1 MLRIVIDAT
10 KLSNYQKQFEA
21 ELQLDGT
28 KISCCI
34 STPAGRT
41 PPHGWVSVSWLASAG
56 IWFYS
61 EVAFEG
67 NRWWNV
73 FGIGEP
79 LGYGYNY
86 PHCEICVP
94 ISGINR
100 HVSGGFAEDGNGVFL
115 IHRGNNYGGS
125 KRKGI
130 TKQYFF
136 SQYRGPKSDMDDV
149 ERTNL
154 VAVIAKL
161 GDPQL
166 ASNIADFVKWI
177 HNLKE

>member
-10 KLSNYQKQFEA
+10 KLSNYQKQFEE
-21 ELQLDGT
+21 ELQRNGT

-34 STPAGRT
+34 STPYGRT
-41 PPHGWVSVSWLASAG
+41 PEHGWICVSWLASVG

-61 EVAFEG
+61 EVAIQE

-79 LGYGYNY
+79 LSYRSNY
-86 PHCEICVP
+86 PHCEIYVP
-94 ISGINR
+94 NSGINR
-100 HVSGGFAEDGNGVFL
+100 HVAGGFAEEGNDVFL

-125 KRKGI
+125 KRKGM
-130 TKQYFF
+130 TKQHFF
-136 SQYRGPKSDMDDV
+136 SQYGGPKPDMDDG
-149 ERTNL
+149 EQTNP

-166 ASNIADFVKWI
+166 ASNIAGFVKWI